1 MSGLFLPLKRQRNVQ
16 TALII
21 LLAGLLLLSAVWGK
35 QHFLLGNMA
44 GILRRTAN
52 PMQQWLFFDLWL
64 PRTLTAAGAGAALGA
79 AGAVFQSLTRNP
91 LGSPDIIGV
100 NAGAAVGAVAAGLL
114 WPGYLGITQG
124 ALLGALAVLAL
135 VLLGTKGRLNFG
147 MEIIVSGLA
156 ANAAA
161 MALVQFGLTGVRQ
174 ESAQQ
179 MAAWLSGSLEARSW
193 EHVVTV
199 WTFMPL
205 LLACLMLLSTRL
217 GLLALGRDTAAG
229 LGVAVKSSSWLL
241 LLAATALAAT
251 AVTVAGPVSFLALA
265 APHIVRRIMQTDRPM
280 VLPAALAGAVLML
293 AADLAARLLPTPA
306 PLPVGIITAALGG
319 LYLALLLSLKPK
331 AV

>member
-1 MSGLFLPLKRQRNVQ
+1 MKGLFLPLKRQRSVQ
-16 TALII
+16 TAFII
-21 LLAGLLLLSAVWGK
+21 ILAGLLVLSAVWGK

-114 WPGYLGITQG
+114 WPGCLGITQG
-124 ALLGALAVLAL
+124 ALLGALAVLVL
-135 VLLGTKGRLNFG
+135 VLLGSRGRLNFG

-156 ANAAA
+156 VNAAA
-161 MALVQFGLTGVRQ
+161 MALVQFGLSGVRQ

-193 EHVVTV
+193 EHAVTV

-205 LLACLMLLSTRL
+205 LVCLMLLNTRL
-217 GLLALGRDTAAG
+217 SLLALGRDTASG

-251 AVTVAGPVSFLALA
+251 AVTVAGPVSFVALA
-265 APHIVRRIMQTDRPM
+265 APHTVRRILRTDRPM
-280 VLPAALAGAVLML
+280 ILPAALAGAVLMV

-306 PLPVGIITAALGG
+306 PLPVGIVTAALGG
-319 LYLALLLSLKPK
+319 LYLVFLLSAKPK

>member
-1 MSGLFLPLKRQRNVQ
+1 MKSLFLPLKRQRKIQ
-16 TALII
+16 TGLII
-21 LLAGLLLLSAVWGK
+21 ILAGLLVLSAIWGK
-35 QHFLLGNMA
+35 QHFLLGNIA
-44 GILRRTAN
+44 DILSSTAN
-52 PMQQWLFFDLWL
+52 PMQQWLFYDLWL

-114 WPGYLGITQG
+114 WPGYLGIAQD
-124 ALLGALAVLAL
+124 ALLGALSVLVL

-156 ANAAA
+156 VNAAA
-161 MALVQFGLTGVRQ
+161 MALVQFGLTAVRQ
-174 ESAQQ
+174 ENAQQ
-179 MAAWLSGSLEARSW
+179 MTAWLSGSLEARSW

-205 LLACLMLLSTRL
+205 LLAGLMLLNTRL
-217 GLLALGRDTAAG
+217 SLLALGRDTASG
-229 LGVAVKSSSWLL
+229 LGVPVRSSSWLL

-265 APHIVRRIMQTDRPM
+265 APHIVRRMMQTDRPM
-280 VLPAALAGAVLML
+280 VVPAALTGAVLMM
-293 AADLAARLLPTPA
+293 AADLTARLLPTPA
-306 PLPVGIITAALGG
+306 PLPAGIVTAALGG
-319 LYLALLLSLKPK
+319 LYLVFLLSLKPK